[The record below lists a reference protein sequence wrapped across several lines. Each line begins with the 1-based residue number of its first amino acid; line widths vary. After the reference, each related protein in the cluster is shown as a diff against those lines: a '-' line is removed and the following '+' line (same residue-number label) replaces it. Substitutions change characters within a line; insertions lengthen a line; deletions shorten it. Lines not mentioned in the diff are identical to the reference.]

1 MLKPIIRML
10 AFATCIF
17 YPGLANG
24 GILTAE
30 EAKEVATDFFQNAD
44 VSRLADVG
52 SLELVYV
59 EKVDTTPRY
68 YIFNATDKKALLLY
82 RPMIPHCR

>member
-30 EAKEVATDFFQNAD
+30 GSERGGYRFFQNAD

-59 EKVDTTPRY
+59 EKSTLLLVTTSSMLQ
-68 YIFNATDKKALLLY
+68 TKKALLLY